1 MCRFAVCIENL
12 FRGKCALKGSFF
24 RRRVDDCTRHGER
37 GEYSGETFYYAADNL
52 RVKNMMDG
60 IEIPISAENEE
71 AYRSMILKAV
81 QKQTEEQSTG
91 MSQQM

>member
-1 MCRFAVCIENL
+1 MLEQMKGNYLFPEEIEGKELFTAVKKEQMFQL
-12 FRGKCALKGSFF
+12 A
-24 RRRVDDCTRHGER
+24 E
-37 GEYSGETFYYAADNL
+37 EYSGETFYYAADNV

-60 IEIPISAENEE
+60 IEMSVSAENEE
-71 AYRSMILKAV
+71 AYRSMILEAV

>member
-1 MCRFAVCIENL
+1 M
-12 FRGKCALKGSFF
+12 
-24 RRRVDDCTRHGER
+24 HGER

-60 IEIPISAENEE
+60 IEMSISAENEE

>member
-1 MCRFAVCIENL
+1 
-12 FRGKCALKGSFF
+12 
-24 RRRVDDCTRHGER
+24 
-37 GEYSGETFYYAADNL
+37 
-52 RVKNMMDG
+52 MMDG
-60 IEIPISAENEE
+60 IEMSISAENEE

>member
-1 MCRFAVCIENL
+1 ME
-12 FRGKCALKGSFF
+12 KG
-24 RRRVDDCTRHGER
+24 EK
-37 GEYSGETFYYAADNL
+37 YSGETFYYAADNL

-60 IEIPISAENEE
+60 IEMSISAENEE